1 MFFKVLP
8 EVREKKDK
16 RKAVKKKPGFAKRK
30 IDNNKIPIIK
40 KRRVGRPK
48 SQPKIPKG
56 VKSITTYFRSQ

>member
-1 MFFKVLP
+1 M
-8 EVREKKDK
+8 REKKAK
-16 RKAVKKKPGFAKRK
+16 HKAIKKMPGCAKRK
-30 IDNNKIPIIK
+30 IDNNKISSIK

>member
-1 MFFKVLP
+1 M
-8 EVREKKDK
+8 
-16 RKAVKKKPGFAKRK
+16 PGCAKRK
-30 IDNNKIPIIK
+30 IDNNKISIIK